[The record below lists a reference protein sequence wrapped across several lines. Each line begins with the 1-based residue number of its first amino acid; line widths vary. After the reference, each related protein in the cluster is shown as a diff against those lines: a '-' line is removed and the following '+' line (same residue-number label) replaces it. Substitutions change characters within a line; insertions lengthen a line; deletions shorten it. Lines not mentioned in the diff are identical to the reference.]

1 MSIGFA
7 LDVLQPKYKPEMV
20 LDLPVNLEANRQ
32 FSGPTIL
39 GQVTSANQ
47 NAIQTVV
54 RASTPSAGTFT
65 LAFGQSLI
73 FKTVQLAFNATG
85 AQVQAALEALP
96 NIGKGNVTVAFA
108 TQTWTITFAG
118 DLLNK
123 PQPTVVV
130 GDNTTGV
137 AFTASTTQA
146 GIQNG
151 AWGPYDDSASDGRQ
165 VARAILRHACSV
177 EPNGRVSLA
186 RTQGGSEHGST
197 LASASAAF
205 AGGIWET
212 SKIAGVDANAIADLG
227 RLISGTTANGL
238 LSLR

>member
-1 MSIGFA
+1 MSIGYA
-7 LDVLQPKYKPEMV
+7 LDILQPKYKPETV

-39 GQVTSANQ
+39 GQITSANQ
-47 NAIQTVV
+47 NAIQTIV

-65 LAFGQSLI
+65 LWFGGYPI
-73 FKTVQLAFNATG
+73 RGLAFNVTG

-108 TQTWTITFAG
+108 IQTWTITFAG

-130 GDNTTGV
+130 TDNTTGV

-186 RTQGGSEHGST
+186 RTQGGNEHGVT
-197 LASASAAF
+197 MASASVAF
-205 AGGIWET
+205 TGGVWET